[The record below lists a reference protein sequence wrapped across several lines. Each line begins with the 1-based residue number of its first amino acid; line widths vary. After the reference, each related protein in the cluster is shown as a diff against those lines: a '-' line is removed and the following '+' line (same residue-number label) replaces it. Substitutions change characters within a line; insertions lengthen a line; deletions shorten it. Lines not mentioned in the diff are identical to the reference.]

1 MAFFKEL
8 EYFFLIC
15 IETQKTMISQSNLE
29 KEKNGSV
36 GVRLLDFRLY
46 YKATLIKT
54 VRHWHKSRNIDQWNM
69 TESPEINPQS
79 YG

>member
-54 VRHWHKSRNIDQWNM
+54 VRHWHKSRNIDHWNM
-69 TESPEINPQS
+69 TESPEINP
-79 YG
+79 